1 MPEPIILN
9 WIHLTLVA
17 MLFFAYK
24 GWTNGW
30 QRALIMLASLFF
42 AWAIVTESTTS
53 YLCGVIYAI
62 TNINLS
68 SNIGLFQI
76 FIYLTTVVMVIVTFN
91 KLIETKPKNYREN
104 LTGFLAGLVS
114 GYFFVLLLLDIGRV
128 WIEANINQT
137 NPVLEINSQI
147 YLLGLTRHTQIAIDF
162 TNNPFLSYGE
172 LITVQS
178 WILLFWLAIFWF
190 RRIWLFIAQTDK
202 RLRPSS

>member
-9 WIHLTLVA
+9 WIHLTVVA

-53 YLCGVIYAI
+53 YLCRIIYAI
-62 TNINLS
+62 TYIDLS
-68 SNIGLFQI
+68 AKVGLFQI
-76 FIYLTTVVMVIVTFN
+76 FIYLSTVLMVIITFN
-91 KLIETKPKNYREN
+91 KLIQLKAENYREK
-104 LTGFLAGLVS
+104 LTGFLTGLVT
-114 GYFFVLLLLDIGRV
+114 GYFFVLLLLDIGRI
-128 WIEANINQT
+128 WIEANFNQT
-137 NPVLEINSQI
+137 SPVLIVNSQI
-147 YLLGLTRHTQIAIDF
+147 YLLGLSRHTQIAIDF
-162 TNNPFLSYGE
+162 WNNPFSSHAE

-190 RRIWLFIAQTDK
+190 RRIWLFIAQTDQT
-202 RLRPSS
+202 LRPS

>member
-9 WIHLTLVA
+9 WIHLTVVA
-17 MLFFAYK
+17 MLLFGYK

-42 AWAIVTESTTS
+42 AWAIVTESTTT
-53 YLCGVIYAI
+53 YLCRIIYAVTDI
-62 TNINLS
+62 SLS
-68 SNIGLFQI
+68 HKRGLFQL
-76 FIYLTTVVMVIVTFN
+76 FIYLTTVLMVIVTFN
-91 KLIETKPKNYREN
+91 KLIDTKPKNYREN
-104 LTGFLAGLVS
+104 LTGFLTGLVS

-128 WIEANINQT
+128 WLETNINET
-137 NPVLEINSQI
+137 SPVLVVNSQI

-162 TNNPFLSYGE
+162 TNNPFMSYSE

-190 RRIWLFIAQTDK
+190 RRMWLFIGQTDK
-202 RLRPSS
+202 KLRPS